1 MNKILIIDDDTK
13 LTSLLEEFLSS
24 HKFKTKIIN
33 APINVIGTINKFQP
47 DLIILDITLPKIDG
61 FQVLRQIR
69 EEHETPVI
77 MLTARGEIS
86 DRVVGLDL
94 GADDYMPKPFEPR
107 ELLARIHSILRRV
120 KEPASMVDILE
131 FDGLMI
137 DKMKQEVYLDKKL
150 IHLSTTEFE
159 ALVLI
164 ADHAGESLDRE
175 FLVENLR
182 GIQWQSFDRS
192 IDVLVSRLRNKLGE
206 TPENTRFI
214 KTVHGVGYIFIATR
228 LNHNK

>member
-1 MNKILIIDDDTK
+1 MNKILIIDDDKK
-13 LTSLLEEFLSS
+13 LTDLLEEFFAS
-24 HKFKTKIIN
+24 HKFKVKSIN
-33 APINVIGTINKFQP
+33 DPSTALDVIKKYSP
-47 DLIILDITLPKIDG
+47 DIIILDVTLPHLDG
-61 FQVLRQIR
+61 FQVLRLIR
-69 EEHETPVI
+69 ETLELPVI

-107 ELLARIHSILRRV
+107 ELLARVHSILRRV
-120 KEPASMVDILE
+120 KEPSSLVDILE
-131 FDGLMI
+131 FENLII
-137 DKMKQEVYLDKKL
+137 DKLKQEVTLGGKL
-150 IHLSTTEFE
+150 VHLSTTEFE

-164 ADHAGESLDRE
+164 ADHAGETLDRE

-214 KTVHGVGYIFIATR
+214 KTVHGVGYIFIAT
-228 LNHNK
+228 KIIK

>member
-1 MNKILIIDDDTK
+1 MKKILIIDDDKK
-13 LTSLLEEFLSS
+13 LTDLLDEFLSS
-24 HKFKTKIIN
+24 NKFKIKCLHESIN
-33 APINVIGTINKFQP
+33 ALTVLETYNP
-47 DLIILDITLPKIDG
+47 DLVILDITLPEMDG
-61 FQVLRQIR
+61 FQVLRKIR
-69 EEHETPVI
+69 KEHDTPVI
-77 MLTARGEIS
+77 MLTARGELS

-120 KEPASMVDILE
+120 NEPSSLVDILE
-131 FDGLMI
+131 FEGLLI
-137 DKMKQEVYLDKKL
+137 DKMKQAVSLDGEL
-150 IHLSTTEFE
+150 VHLSTTEFE

-164 ADHAGESLDRE
+164 AEHAGETLDRE

-206 TPENTRFI
+206 TPEHTRFI

-228 LNHNK
+228 INK

>member
-1 MNKILIIDDDTK
+1 MKKILIIDDDKK
-13 LTSLLEEFLSS
+13 LTDLLEEFLREN
-24 HKFKTKIIN
+24 KFKTKAIHESV
-33 APINVIGTINKFQP
+33 AALSAVEKFSP
-47 DLIILDITLPKIDG
+47 DLIILDITLPDMDG
-61 FQVLRQIR
+61 FQVLRSVR
-69 EEHETPVI
+69 KEHETPVI

-107 ELLARIHSILRRV
+107 ELLARINSILRRV
-120 KEPASMVDILE
+120 NEPSSLVDILE
-131 FDGLMI
+131 FEGLHI
-137 DKMKQEVYLDKKL
+137 DKMKQEVLLDKQL
-150 IHLSTTEFE
+150 VHVSTTEFE

-164 ADHAGESLDRE
+164 AEHAGETLDRE

-206 TPENTRFI
+206 TPERTRFI
-214 KTVHGVGYIFIATR
+214 KTVHGVGYIFIASKV
-228 LNHNK
+228 NK

>member
-1 MNKILIIDDDTK
+1 MKKILIIDDDKK
-13 LTSLLEEFLSS
+13 LTDLLDEFLSS
-24 HKFKTKIIN
+24 NKFKIKCIHESIT
-33 APINVIGTINKFQP
+33 ALGVVETFDP
-47 DLIILDITLPKIDG
+47 DLIILDITLPEMDG
-61 FQVLRQIR
+61 FQVLRLVR
-69 EEHETPVI
+69 KEHAVPVI

-120 KEPASMVDILE
+120 NEPSSLVDVLE
-131 FDGLMI
+131 FEGLLI
-137 DKMKQEVYLDKKL
+137 DKMKQEVFLDNSL
-150 IHLSTTEFE
+150 VHLSTTEFE

-164 ADHAGESLDRE
+164 AEHAGETLDRE

-192 IDVLVSRLRNKLGE
+192 VDVLVSRLRSKLGE
-206 TPENTRFI
+206 TPEHTRFI

-228 LNHNK
+228 INK

>member
-1 MNKILIIDDDTK
+1 MNKILIIDDDKK
-13 LTSLLEEFLSS
+13 LTSLLEEYFSS
-24 HKFKTKIIN
+24 HKFKTKSIHDPVLSID
-33 APINVIGTINKFQP
+33 TINKFQP
-47 DLIILDITLPKIDG
+47 DLIILDITLPSMDG
-61 FQVLRQIR
+61 FQVLRLIR
-69 EEHETPVI
+69 EENETPVI

-86 DRVVGLDL
+86 DRIVGLDL
-94 GADDYMPKPFEPR
+94 GADDYIPKPFEPR

-120 KEPASMVDILE
+120 KEPSTLVDILE
-131 FDGLMI
+131 FEGLVI
-137 DKMKQEVYLDKKL
+137 DKMKQEVLRDGEPV
-150 IHLSTTEFE
+150 HLSTTEFE

-164 ADHAGESLDRE
+164 ADHAGEPLDRE

-228 LNHNK
+228 AN